1 MDTPG
6 TSPSEV
12 VVRVVAE
19 PVARDLP
26 LPLRMTHGAAAADL
40 RAALEAPVTIPP
52 GGVAMVSTGLR
63 MEIPFGYE
71 GQVRPRSG
79 LAARHGVTLLNS
91 PGTIDS
97 DYRGVVQVIV
107 VNHGPDPFTVAHGDR
122 IAQLVIAPVTA
133 AVFAAAE
140 ELAPSDRADG
150 GFGHTGVR

>member
-63 MEIPFGYE
+63 LEIPFGYE

-97 DYRGVVQVIV
+97 DYRWEKGDELWVEAKGRRVKLRITWVHV
-107 VNHGPDPFTVAHGDR
+107 TVHESG
-122 IAQLVIAPVTA
+122 
-133 AVFAAAE
+133 
-140 ELAPSDRADG
+140 ELTRDLLG
-150 GFGHTGVR
+150 LKL